1 MRQTLRYLRTE
12 LLAHL
17 PFSIFSTTGGMM
29 LVAVLTFLGEPF
41 YGERL
46 PGAFREL
53 FHIFH
58 PVHML
63 FSATATTAM
72 FWQYERRWLKAV
84 VVGFLGA
91 VLVCGASDIVIPYVS
106 GLMLGV
112 RMGLHVCIVEHPGL
126 VLPFTLVGVLA
137 GLVASGHIV
146 RATVFSH
153 AAHVLISSSASLL
166 YLVSYGLEHWIH
178 QAGWV
183 FIFVVLAVMVPCCF
197 SDIVFPLLVVT
208 EEGRPP
214 SVHGHPHHH
223 GPCAEGAEPQ
233 EEPQG

>member
-1 MRQTLRYLRTE
+1 MKAGLRHLREE

-17 PFSIFSTTGGMM
+17 PFSIFSTVGGMM
-29 LVAVLTFLGEPF
+29 LVAILTFIGQPF
-41 YGERL
+41 YGEKL
-46 PGAFREL
+46 PEAFREL

-72 FWQYERRWLKAV
+72 FWQYERRVIKALI
-84 VVGFLGA
+84 VGLVGA
-91 VLVCGASDIVIPYVS
+91 ILVCGASDIVIPHVS

-112 RMGLHVCIVEHPGL
+112 EMHFHVCVIEHPGL
-126 VLPFTLVGVLA
+126 VLPFAAVGVVA
-137 GLVASGHIV
+137 GFLASGHIV

-153 AAHVLISSSASLL
+153 AVHVVISSSASLL
-166 YLVSYGLEHWIH
+166 YLVSFGLQNWID

-208 EEGRPP
+208 KEGEKTPI
-214 SVHGHPHHH
+214 HHH
-223 GPCAEGAEPQ
+223 GGGA
-233 EEPQG
+233 GDGDR

>member
-1 MRQTLRYLRTE
+1 MNAGLRHLRGE
-12 LLAHL
+12 LLSHL
-17 PFSIFSTTGGMM
+17 PFSIFATVGGMM

-41 YGERL
+41 YEEEL

-72 FWQYERRWLKAV
+72 FWQYERRLVKAAA
-84 VVGFLGA
+84 VGFLGA
-91 VLVCGASDIVIPYVS
+91 VLVCGASDILIPYAS
-106 GLMLGV
+106 GFLLGAP
-112 RMGLHVCIVEHPGL
+112 MHVHLCIVEHPML
-126 VLPFTLVGVLA
+126 VLPFAVVGVLA
-137 GLVASGHIV
+137 GLLASRHIV
-146 RATVFSH
+146 RATFFSH
-153 AAHVLISSSASLL
+153 AAHVLVSSSASLL
-166 YLVSYGLEHWIH
+166 YLVSFGLEHWVH

-208 EEGRPP
+208 TEGEPRPAD
-214 SVHGHPHHH
+214 HPH
-223 GPCAEGAEPQ
+223 GCGGCGGGAHD
-233 EEPQG
+233 